1 MSGAGLPRATSSPD
15 TVAPNIPASPLAAS
29 TASITSRLAEEARPT
44 GHRAAIRLTAST
56 APGSSGS
63 SRS

>member
-1 MSGAGLPRATSSPD
+1 MSGAGLPCATSSPE
-15 TVAPNIPASPLAAS
+15 TVAPNVPASPLADS
-29 TASITSRLAEEARPT
+29 TASITSRLAEEASPT
-44 GHRAAIRLTAST
+44 GHRPAIRLTAAT